1 MRKWEKQTS
10 EAPLRKT
17 SPPALGSSPIGG
29 VEHGKKRSS
38 SRKNVKNS
46 SNPIFQVPLPFF
58 PQGPQ
63 ELLQK
68 RLQTDATWHN
78 LKILT
83 EPQEW
88 SRYEKDLWNARSKPE
103 NKKKRVFCG
112 RFPLS
117 NASTL
122 PGHILSR
129 VISEHVSF
137 SYLCFL
143 GQELPTRFKSWEKAF
158 EHHALHMN
166 SRWRL
171 WNVKGSAC

>member
-10 EAPLRKT
+10 EAPLRET
-17 SPPALGSSPIGG
+17 SPPVLGSSPIGG

-46 SNPIFQVPLPFF
+46 SNPIFQVSLPFF

-83 EPQEW
+83 EPQGMA
-88 SRYEKDLWNARSKPE
+88 RYEKDLWNARSKPE
-103 NKKKRVFCG
+103 NIEKRGNVREMSPPRSKSKKVNVTVYGCLKILLSYTIKRAPCCSIMFYSE
-112 RFPLS
+112 FYI
-117 NASTL
+117 
-122 PGHILSR
+122 IL
-129 VISEHVSF
+129 IS
-137 SYLCFL
+137 
-143 GQELPTRFKSWEKAF
+143 
-158 EHHALHMN
+158 
-166 SRWRL
+166 
-171 WNVKGSAC
+171 